1 MAMLIQSSIAITS
14 TILLLFFII
23 STSNPAAATNI
34 HNVAKYV
41 SQSTRQQFL
50 GPQNTARAFLR
61 VPPLKWDTKLEK
73 YAQLYANKRRYDCA
87 LQHSN
92 GPFGENIFWG
102 SGRGW
107 TPVQAASAWIDERK
121 WYRYGS
127 NSCARGQICG
137 HYTQIVWRKT
147 RKIGCARV
155 DCFGG
160 KGVFMICN
168 YDPPGNY
175 YGERPY

>member
-1 MAMLIQSSIAITS
+1 MAKLRSSIAIT
-14 TILLLFFII
+14 TTALLLFIAI
-23 STSNPAAATNI
+23 SSSSATV

-41 SQSTRQQFL
+41 SQTRQQFL
-50 GPQNTARAFLR
+50 KPQNTARALLR
-61 VPPLKWDTKLEK
+61 MQALQWDSRLEK
-73 YAQLYANKRRYDCA
+73 YAQWYANKRRSDCA
-87 LQHSN
+87 LEHSN
-92 GPFGENIFWG
+92 GPYGENIFWG

-107 TPVQAASAWIDERK
+107 SPVQAVSAWIDERK
-121 WYRYGS
+121 WYKYGS

-137 HYTQIVWRKT
+137 HYTQIVWRQTK
-147 RKIGCARV
+147 RIGCARV
-155 DCFGG
+155 DCVGG